1 MTHPALTLTLAA
13 LAASC
18 LSPATAK
25 SLPTESQLAFAR
37 PQQMVDI
44 GGRRLHLYCS
54 GAGPLTVVF
63 DAHAGGAGA
72 SWFAVQPHVAK
83 RTRACVYDRAGLGFS
98 DLAPRANTSGHAV
111 EDLHKLLASAS
122 IAPPYLLVGSSY
134 GGANAQ
140 LYAYRYPE
148 QVAGMVLVEP
158 QHEDEIARLDK
169 VSGGKLGQL
178 LAMNLAMIKTCHE
191 QSVKGFVAG
200 SEPWT
205 QCVRGVGAPG
215 NALAASEVALRG
227 KQKYWQANLSENTN
241 FEVSGAELRALRKP
255 FGKLPLIVLS
265 RSVSP
270 YAQAGKPQSALNKAV
285 EAENQVILREIASL
299 SSAGKLRRIS
309 GAGHVVHD
317 ERPMAV
323 VEAINEMLTTI
334 AK

>member
-1 MTHPALTLTLAA
+1 MTHPALTLTFAA

-25 SLPTESQLAFAR
+25 SLPPESQLAFAR

-54 GAGPLTVVF
+54 GAGTVTVVF
-63 DAHAGGAGA
+63 DAHAGGAGS

-111 EDLHKLLASAS
+111 EDLHKLLSSAA
-122 IAPPYLLVGSSY
+122 IAPPYVLVGSSY

-158 QHEDEIARLDK
+158 QHEDEIARQNK
-169 VSGGKLGQL
+169 VSGGKLGPM
-178 LAMNLAMIKTCHE
+178 LAMNIAIIEACHE
-191 QSVKGFVAG
+191 RSVKGFVAG
-200 SEPWT
+200 SELWKH
-205 QCVRGVGAPG
+205 CVRSVGAPG
-215 NALAASEVALRG
+215 KALAASEAALRG
-227 KQKYWQANLSENTN
+227 KEKYWQANLAENTN
-241 FEVSGAELRALRKP
+241 FDVSGAELRALRKP
-255 FGKLPLIVLS
+255 FGKLPLMVLS

-270 YAQAGKPQSALNKAV
+270 YAQPGKPQSALNKAV
-285 EAENQVILREIASL
+285 EAENQAILREIASL
-299 SSAGKLRRIS
+299 SSAGQLRRIS
-309 GAGHVVHD
+309 GAGHVVHQN
-317 ERPMAV
+317 RPMAV
-323 VEAINEMLTTI
+323 VEAINEVLIRI